1 MRHALDRFVPLAA
14 VALVLASAALPAS
27 PAHAQRLGVPVN
39 VESVPPGATVY
50 LDSPDGTPL
59 GTTPI
64 TAVRIQSGAHTLIF
78 RMPNFEE
85 ARLQITVARRR
96 ETFRA
101 VLRALGTIEVS
112 AGNEGAR
119 GASVTIDGQPVGGG
133 TLGSLPIRVD
143 SLPPGRHQIQAT
155 HEGYE
160 RFEQWVEVQG
170 GQTVRV
176 TAMLERSAPTTGS
189 ILVAADVQGAPIF
202 LDGVSTGRATTT
214 VLDDVPV
221 GTHTIEIRGGEGTTP
236 FTQTVLVQ
244 QGHRAEVHATI
255 HPVSTAPTT
264 GSIAV
269 ITDVPTAEVRING
282 TALGA
287 GVFSRDGLAAGS
299 YIVQVL
305 AEGYEPFESEVQVT
319 AGQTTSVRA
328 HLSARVGPPGN
339 ISITVPSGHGAR
351 VIVDGGEPHDAP
363 YVVADAAAGTHT
375 VIVRA
380 EGFED
385 VSFTCSNVAGTPDEQ
400 DCERAVELSAQQ
412 VPLRVTLAHEIEGEA
427 TLLVDDQEIGPVP
440 YEGRIPVGSHIVEV
454 RAEGY
459 QSYRRQMD
467 VQLGQGDITVY
478 AALVDSSTEASAS
491 ATTHSALPTPL
502 NHTWVDASIGY
513 PYLFEA
519 RLGIG
524 IHELLDAGF
533 AIRTFGRITEFEGR
547 VRFGVRVIRQLAL
560 GAQLRFGGGIGPS
573 VGYGQPSATAMGAN
587 PIATPPRAIGGARV
601 PLPVNTAFVS
611 LEGDVSLL
619 LEPVAAV
626 TLWAGLDITSDE
638 YYGHARNE
646 RVYADYGGPQGGA
659 GCTAG
664 MMGTDQTV
672 VCMQQRQTMA
682 RFRFGGAIEFNIG
695 QNLGV
700 WIIFEGILA
709 QSDGPRRMLSAFL
722 ADVADIQIYPRLG
735 FTYKF

>member
-1 MRHALDRFVPLAA
+1 MRNALDRLVPLAA
-14 VALVLASAALPAS
+14 VALALLAFSASEASA
-27 PAHAQRLGVPVN
+27 QRGIPVN
-39 VESVPPGATVY
+39 IESVPPGATVF
-50 LDSPDGTPL
+50 LDSPDVAPL

-64 TAVRIQSGAHTLIF
+64 TAVRIPSGAHTLIF

-155 HEGYE
+155 HDGFEH
-160 RFEQWVEVQG
+160 FEQWVEVQG

-202 LDGVSTGRATTT
+202 LDGVATGRATTT

-221 GTHTIEIRGGEGTTP
+221 GTHTVEIRGGEGTTP
-236 FTQTVLVQ
+236 FSQTVLVQ
-244 QGHRAEVHATI
+244 QGQRAEVHATI

-269 ITDVPTAEVRING
+269 ITDVPMAEVRING
-282 TALGA
+282 TPLGA

-299 YIVQVL
+299 YIVQVM
-305 AEGYEPFESEVQVT
+305 ADGYETFETEITVT

-328 HLSARVGPPGN
+328 HLVAHVGAPGP

-363 YVVADAAAGTHT
+363 YVVADAMAGTHT

-380 EGFED
+380 DGFED
-385 VSFTCSNVAGTPDEQ
+385 VSFTCSNAPGTPDEQ
-400 DCERAVELSAQQ
+400 DCNRAVELAAQQ
-412 VPLRVTLAHEIEGEA
+412 VPLRVTLQHEIEGEA
-427 TLLVDDQEIGPVP
+427 TLLVDDREIGPVP

-467 VQLGQGDITVY
+467 VQLGQGDITVD
-478 AALVDSSTEASAS
+478 AALTDSSTEAAAS

-502 NHTWVDASIGY
+502 NHTWVDASLGY
-513 PYLFEA
+513 PYLGEV

-524 IHELLDAGF
+524 IHELFDAGF
-533 AIRTFGRITEFEGR
+533 AIRTFGVVTEFEGR
-547 VRFGVRVIRQLAL
+547 VRFGARVIRQLAI
-560 GAQLRFGGGIGPS
+560 GAQLRFGGGIGPG
-573 VGYGQPSATAMGAN
+573 VGLGHPSAHMPSVSPVAYV
-587 PIATPPRAIGGARV
+587 PSAIGPARL
-601 PLPVNTAFVS
+601 PYPVNTAFVS
-611 LEGDVSLL
+611 IEGDISLL
-619 LEPVAAV
+619 LEPVATV
-626 TLWAGLDITSDE
+626 TLWTGLDITSDE
-638 YYGHARNE
+638 YAGHARNA
-646 RVYADYGGPQGGA
+646 RVFSDYVGSGGA
-659 GCTAG
+659 GCNDDN
-664 MMGTDQTV
+664 GTSV

-682 RFRFGGAIEFNIG
+682 RWRFGGAIEFNIG
-695 QNLGV
+695 QNLGIWV
-700 WIIFEGILA
+700 IFEGILA
-709 QSDGPRRMLSAFL
+709 QTDGPRRMLSAFIT
-722 ADVADIQIYPRLG
+722 DSADIQIYPRLG

>member
-1 MRHALDRFVPLAA
+1 MRNALVRFVPFAA
-14 VALVLASAALPAS
+14 VAALALVAVSAPAS
-27 PAHAQRLGVPVN
+27 VADAQRGIPVN
-39 VESVPPGATVY
+39 IESVPPGATVY
-50 LDSPDGTPL
+50 LDSPDGAPI

-64 TAVRIQSGAHTLIF
+64 SAVRIPAGAHTLIF

-85 ARLQITVARRR
+85 ARLQVTVRRRR

-119 GASVTIDGQPVGGG
+119 GAAVTIDGQPVGGG

-155 HEGYE
+155 HDG
-160 RFEQWVEVQG
+160 FEPFAQWVEVQG

-202 LDGVSTGRATTT
+202 LDGVATGRATTT
-214 VLDDVPV
+214 VLDDVSV

-236 FTQTVLVQ
+236 YTQTVLVQ
-244 QGHRAEVHATI
+244 QGQRAEVHATI
-255 HPVSTAPTT
+255 RVVSTAPTT
-264 GSIAV
+264 GSIAI
-269 ITDVPTAEVRING
+269 ITDVTTAEVRING
-282 TALGA
+282 TSLGV

-299 YIVQVL
+299 YVVQVL
-305 AEGYEPFESEVQVT
+305 ADGFEPFESEVQVV

-328 HLSARVGPPGN
+328 RLTAHVGPPGH
-339 ISITVPSGHGAR
+339 ISITVPSTHEAT
-351 VIVDGGEPHDAP
+351 VIVDGAEPHDAP
-363 YVVADAAAGTHT
+363 YVISDAPGGTHT
-375 VIVRA
+375 IIVRA

-385 VSFTCSNVAGTPDEQ
+385 VSFTCSNLAGTPDEQ
-400 DCERAVELSAQQ
+400 DCERQIEMTAQQ
-412 VPLRVTLAHEIEGEA
+412 VPLRVTLQHEIVGEA
-427 TLLVDDQEIGPVP
+427 TLLVDDHEIGPVP
-440 YEGRIPVGSHIVEV
+440 YEGRVPVGSHIIEV

-467 VQLGQGDITVY
+467 VQLAQGDITVD

-491 ATTHSALPTPL
+491 STTHSALPTPL
-502 NHTWVDASIGY
+502 NHTWIDASIGF

-524 IHELLDAGF
+524 IHELFDAGF

-547 VRFGVRVIRQLAL
+547 VRFGARVIRQLAL
-560 GAQLRFGGGIGPS
+560 GAQLRFGGGIGPA
-573 VGYGQPSATAMGAN
+573 VGYGQPSATTAGAN
-587 PIATPPRAIGGARV
+587 PIATVPSAIGVARQ
-601 PLPVNTAFVS
+601 PYPVNTAFLS
-611 LEGDVSLL
+611 LEGDISLL
-619 LEPVAAV
+619 LEPVATV
-626 TLWAGLDITSDE
+626 TLWGGLDIVSDE
-638 YYGHARNE
+638 YAGHARNE
-646 RVYADYGGPQGGA
+646 RVYADYRGFGGA
-659 GCTAG
+659 GCSAG
-664 MMGTDQTV
+664 TMGTDLTV
-672 VCMQQRQTMA
+672 VCEQQRQTMA

-700 WIIFEGILA
+700 WVIFEGILA
-709 QSDGPRRMLSAFL
+709 ESNGPRRMLSAFISNSQ
-722 ADVADIQIYPRLG
+722 DIQIYPRLG